1 VAAPFCDSQRTF
13 QALAMRMIG
22 LVVAATGLILLVFG
36 LNTADSPGE
45 QVSYAVTGR
54 YSDATL
60 WYLVSGVSALVAGAL
75 LAAFGPRRL

>member
-1 VAAPFCDSQRTF
+1 
-13 QALAMRMIG
+13 MRMIG

-36 LNTADSPGE
+36 LNAADSPGE
-45 QVSYAVTGR
+45 QVAYAVTGR

-60 WYLVSGVSALVAGAL
+60 WYLVSGIAALVAGAL

>member
-1 VAAPFCDSQRTF
+1 
-13 QALAMRMIG
+13 MRMIG

-36 LNTADSPGE
+36 LNSADSPGE

-54 YSDATL
+54 YGDATL

>member
-1 VAAPFCDSQRTF
+1 
-13 QALAMRMIG
+13 MRMLG
-22 LVVAATGLILLVFG
+22 LVVAAIGLILLVFG
-36 LNTADSPGE
+36 LNSADSPGE